1 MGTVDFKST
10 LFQRSARLFA
20 TPSFLGG
27 FARALDLGA
36 TFTEYN
42 TDPTPEEADYWSMW
56 SDWHSVGDDLIY
68 AYYLHKTLALTEHVK
83 SPTLVL

>member
-10 LFQRSARLFA
+10 LFQRSGRLFA
-20 TPSFLGG
+20 TPSFLSG

-42 TDPTPEEADYWSMW
+42 TDNTPEVADYWSLW

-68 AYYLHKTLALTEHVK
+68 AYYLYNQHAPVASVK
-83 SPTLVL
+83 